1 LTCEFNS
8 LLHTRILSLGQR
20 VSKDEANLT
29 FHNATQKVIKDAFNY
44 AYCIYVAFYYRQV
57 NLLPFGMHVLNLLIF
72 TLTCKCNSF
81 LHASVEAID
90 EAHLGPWD
98 LSDQG
103 AAPLG
108 AIDWLVKDL
117 KAWDWFCGY

>member
-1 LTCEFNS
+1 
-8 LLHTRILSLGQR
+8 
-20 VSKDEANLT
+20 
-29 FHNATQKVIKDAFNY
+29 
-44 AYCIYVAFYYRQV
+44 
-57 NLLPFGMHVLNLLIF
+57 MHVLNLLIF

-117 KAWDWFCGY
+117 EAWDWFCGY